1 MGDAFCSEHPLLPLF
16 ENQLS
21 AGGLFVSHGI
31 NVKQFERLLAAEGGG
46 ISRSAADGDAVGIE

>member
-1 MGDAFCSEHPLLPLF
+1 MVDAFCGEHPLLALF
-16 ENQLS
+16 KDQLS

-46 ISRSAADGDAVGIE
+46 ISRGAADGDAVGIE